1 MLLPRTTALRLSA
14 MSSGA
19 KMLASTS
26 SSSSSFLAVRNPS
39 FFSSTSTRLFNG
51 GVLHRGNKNRV
62 SFSSATSFANAS
74 LRCYASST
82 GFDRVQVQNPI
93 VEMDG
98 EFTGSLFGWRE
109 NYGKWFFFFWSIW
122 IACLNWEFLCCSF
135 CAIRWW
141 NDEDHMENDKGQS
154 MNFHFWVNSFF
165 FFL

>member
-98 EFTGSLFGWRE
+98 EFRGSLFGWRG
-109 NYGKWFFFFWSIW
+109 NDVFFKSIW
-122 IACLNWEFLCCSF
+122 IACLNWGFLCCSF

>member
-19 KMLASTS
+19 KMLTSTS

-98 EFTGSLFGWRE
+98 EFLV
-109 NYGKWFFFFWSIW
+109 
-122 IACLNWEFLCCSF
+122 ALCLVGE
-135 CAIRWW
+135 
-141 NDEDHMENDKGQS
+141 EMMENDI
-154 MNFHFWVNSFF
+154 
-165 FFL
+165 FFLKYLNRIFKLGISLLFFLCY